1 MWQVRPEA
9 PGNLWPPLGHLQAK
23 NPGAGGWVGRGGG
36 NYLRWSLKGM
46 GPGGRAL
53 GWGVLE
59 KGLERPQIPLPL
71 ISLFLSDILHA
82 GFEFQAMPLPQIP
95 VC

>member
-1 MWQVRPEA
+1 
-9 PGNLWPPLGHLQAK
+9 
-23 NPGAGGWVGRGGG
+23 
-36 NYLRWSLKGM
+36 M